1 MAREIAISVYLT
13 VFKLFF
19 TMFNRN
25 EMQDKAVFAVSF
37 GGNVN
42 AVLKELEETR
52 PDTQIVILHEPNSRI
67 RFKNKNDRIVIDF
80 TIKNLSNF
88 VKAVYHLATA
98 SHIIVDNYYGFLA
111 AADFKKDVKCI
122 QLWHAAGAIK
132 QFGLQDLS
140 NASRSARAVKRFNK
154 VYDRFQYVAV
164 GSEKMADIFK
174 ESFGLPDERFIR
186 TGIPRTDFFFN
197 ESKIKEAENRLSDF
211 FPIIRDKKM
220 LLYAPTYRDNGLAPT
235 ELNIDLDKLY
245 KQFKYEYVLFLRL
258 HPAVEGEF
266 ENKYPGFVFNVS
278 NYPRINDLLVGAD
291 ILITDYSSIPFEF
304 ALLHKP
310 MVFYAYDFEQY
321 KRDRGLWNNYVE
333 MVPGPVVTTTREL
346 IEVLKEESF
355 LKERIPS
362 FASSWNEYSRG
373 NAAKNVINFLFE
385 TEQVIPQEKIR
396 EHV

>member
-132 QFGLQDLS
+132 QFGLQELS
-140 NASRSARAVKRFNK
+140 NASRSARAVNRLNK

-220 LLYAPTYRDNGLAPT
+220 LLLCTYLSG
-235 ELNIDLDKLY
+235 
-245 KQFKYEYVLFLRL
+245 
-258 HPAVEGEF
+258 
-266 ENKYPGFVFNVS
+266 
-278 NYPRINDLLVGAD
+278 
-291 ILITDYSSIPFEF
+291 
-304 ALLHKP
+304 
-310 MVFYAYDFEQY
+310 
-321 KRDRGLWNNYVE
+321 
-333 MVPGPVVTTTREL
+333 
-346 IEVLKEESF
+346 
-355 LKERIPS
+355 
-362 FASSWNEYSRG
+362 
-373 NAAKNVINFLFE
+373 
-385 TEQVIPQEKIR
+385 
-396 EHV
+396 